1 MTTNKTNKNYDIG
14 QLEIDLFLDTT
25 NTIRSTQNIKNQ
37 VQNAVASRLLDKL
50 WYDPSYGVQIQE
62 KLKRFNVDDLPLLA
76 KQAEN
81 EILKDDR
88 IGTCFVE
95 ILVTNLS
102 DSVNSKAVVNVTVTA
117 AALPNEIIPISVT
130 V

>member
-50 WYDPSYGVQIQE
+50 WYDPSYGIQIQE

-88 IGTCFVE
+88 IGSCFVE

-117 AALPNEIIPISVT
+117 AALPNEIIPVSVT